1 MGVSTIALPFCTSY
15 VAFAVAALSYGFF
28 AGTFMSLTSIGK
40 CMNFNQ
46 SPQIRIAILLTLAI
60 LRKPL
65 TLFISITVL
74 VDLLGLDNL
83 NSAIGLIFFFRGV
96 TSMVGP
102 PLGGFVFDAT
112 QSYTISFIIAGGS
125 LILASLISFG
135 AQILQRR
142 RQLPTEK

>member
-46 SPQIRIAILLTLAI
+46 SPQIRIAIL
-60 LRKPL
+60 RKPL

-102 PLGGFVFDAT
+102 PLGGFVFDVT
-112 QSYTISFIIAGGS
+112 QSYNISFIIAGGS